1 MAGPG
6 DGQADQP
13 APGGGSAT
21 IDIMAGTGRVAFP
34 DSLAGSSSRGG
45 GDSDSNGVLTSQR
58 RPGPFKRVESRV
70 PMNDVTEQPLLH
82 QAKKMIDDQRSK

>member
-6 DGQADQP
+6 DGQADRP

-21 IDIMAGTGRVAFP
+21 IDIMAGTGRVTFP
-34 DSLAGSSSRGG
+34 DSLAGSRGA